1 MKDELSARI
10 DKYGGELTAKT
21 DETNKRINILSTR
34 LGENTRELS
43 ELKAE
48 IVALRSRQE
57 IIEDLVR

>member
-10 DKYGGELTAKT
+10 DSVIEKLTARIG
-21 DETNKRINILSTR
+21 ETNKRINILSTR
-34 LGENTRELS
+34 LGENTRELG

-48 IVALRSRQE
+48 IVARQE